1 VEDGPAAPKLPTS
14 LYALLQEDDLQDG
27 WFCSEI
33 IAAALKGIG
42 MTELHLD
49 SPDVLFKQVQ
59 ERFGTVM
66 LHQPLAEM
74 KSYIDES
81 SIPEKIITIAPTSQP
96 TATAAAAIRKAPSA
110 HASETD
116 TLLVAPNKLVARN
129 NINNKPASEAPPT
142 FLLSKLQY

>member
-1 VEDGPAAPKLPTS
+1 MEDGPAAPKLPTS

-74 KSYIDES
+74 KPYIDES
-81 SIPEKIITIAPTSQP
+81 SIPEKIITIAPTT
-96 TATAAAAIRKAPSA
+96 TAPAAIRKAPSA

-129 NINNKPASEAPPT
+129 NNNNKPASEAQPT